1 MRNEMISVSREG
13 SNLTMKKMTINENQA
28 LDSSSTRVSPPIEF
42 VTENGFSIVRLSELQ
57 PSTVYS
63 QSECHFLVRQPDG
76 EESDVSVEFAVSVVA
91 QAQSQ
96 RHIPLS
102 ATSDYWLMLA
112 EQHLAAYV
120 WKNNQSPSGGR
131 LVICLLSSD
140 DLVLAAG
147 WRD

>member
-1 MRNEMISVSREG
+1 MRNEMISVSREDP
-13 SNLTMKKMTINENQA
+13 NLTMKKMTINENPA
-28 LDSSSTRVSPPIEF
+28 LDSSSTEVSPPIEF

-57 PSTVYS
+57 PATVDS

-76 EESDVSVEFAVSVVA
+76 EESDVSVEFVVSVVA

-102 ATSDYWLMLA
+102 ATSDFWLTLA
-112 EQHLAAYV
+112 EQHLAVYV
-120 WKNNQSPSGGR
+120 WKNNQCPASGR
-131 LVICLLSSD
+131 LVVSQLSSD